1 MRCLDSGGTHLWPL
15 SLKQPHTALTA
26 RTCYC
31 AGKDYGLAKGS
42 FLISVFCG
50 NEKLWFT
57 TYQHHNI
64 HLNHDIR
71 AAILPSCMYH
81 AGKPLRQLIQLKRY
95 KSLWL
100 QVYAVSLVLVIYY
113 SLQWLIKNK
122 KTKSKKTQPNKKPLQ
137 TKEKPQQKQTQ
148 RTMTKNPYK
157 IPPKTIKT
165 SIKPN

>member
-1 MRCLDSGGTHLWPL
+1 MENQNASQERQQKQDTADTKPIHSAGIPSWSFPRVKTTRKGCMRCLDSGGTHLWPL
-15 SLKQPHTALTA
+15 SLKQPHASLTA

-64 HLNHDIR
+64 HLNHDIH

-81 AGKPLRQLIQLKRY
+81 ARKTLRQLIHLKRY
-95 KSLWL
+95 KPLWL
-100 QVYAVSLVLVIYY
+100 QVYPVSPVLVIYY
-113 SLQWLIKNK
+113 SL
-122 KTKSKKTQPNKKPLQ
+122 
-137 TKEKPQQKQTQ
+137 
-148 RTMTKNPYK
+148 
-157 IPPKTIKT
+157 
-165 SIKPN
+165 